1 MIMTTQISTK
11 LAALGAALLINAM
24 MLSSVA
30 MLFGTQTYQHVAA
43 SALVRTAPYA
53 SLQAP
58 V

>member
-1 MIMTTQISTK
+1 MTMTTQTSTK

-30 MLFGTQTYQHVAA
+30 MLFGAQARLHVATA
-43 SALVRTAPYA
+43 ALVHTSSALAVEG
-53 SLQAP
+53 Q